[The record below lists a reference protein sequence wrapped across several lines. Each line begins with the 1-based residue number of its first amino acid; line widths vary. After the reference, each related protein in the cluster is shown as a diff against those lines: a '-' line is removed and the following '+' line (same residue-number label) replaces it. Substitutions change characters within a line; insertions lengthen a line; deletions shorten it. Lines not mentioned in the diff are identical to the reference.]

1 MYKHKH
7 FFFFFAHA
15 SVDCLGLWLIL
26 TWLSWA
32 RTYINRQLEA
42 EGQNQDCP
50 TPPPVSLIFS
60 GPSGEPGWVLFMM
73 MADAQESKQK
83 HPWVLIEL

>member
-7 FFFFFAHA
+7 FFC
-15 SVDCLGLWLIL
+15 SCICGLSGPLADL
-26 TWLSWA
+26 DLARWA
-32 RTYINRQLEA
+32 RTCINWQLQA
-42 EGQNQDCP
+42 EGQNQDYP
-50 TPPPVSLIFS
+50 TPPPLSLIFP
-60 GPSGEPGWVLFMM
+60 GPAGEPGWVLFMM